1 MTICHYSLF
10 ASIINC
16 SNVEFGRMR
25 RGKWLSS
32 TERSTMF
39 VYLGAYLIYS
49 LWKNDRFDSLRPSK
63 IFSGELKSVLTILLM
78 LMTCI
83 QMTADVTGT
92 YIKYTEGFFAVPVL
106 GIVSKPFKLW
116 SPSHQELSMLHSDP
130 RFTQRMDYVQCIAF
144 SLETGL
150 FFLVQCFWNYLSNT
164 LAKKNFMSSFEFNF
178 FVFWAISSMALFP
191 VLQWYYRDDPLYR
204 EIVPQLAY
212 SSETLIT
219 AFLGIR
225 NNIRFNRL
233 INTVKRNNV
242 SSGIVNKLNYFRE
255 CNNLICIVLFFYGG
269 SFFILCIDGLTSA
282 QVIAKSK
289 LASDILISNANVCVA
304 FYYLLFISTFHPRRQ
319 FNTNNQNSTKQTSN
333 DGYKSQGQDVEMDQS
348 RFSQRV
354 THFVDIHQQ
363 QQQGSFDQQQQQQL
377 SQQQQ
382 QQQYGSATSQSK
394 LFIRPMSPVTVD
406 QQQQGSYQQR
416 QMSPT
421 GDRSDVSSPPL
432 SPQLSYQHYQQ
443 QQQQQQYPPLSS
455 SPTTAYSTR
464 EIAIRDPY
472 SSQPVTFSV
481 IDPQAHSYNMNDG
494 SLRGGYSHQAHQV
507 ADDGHSDY
515 SIHVDNHYVDDTRQ
529 PH

>member
-1 MTICHYSLF
+1 MTH
-10 ASIINC
+10 
-16 SNVEFGRMR
+16 
-25 RGKWLSS
+25 LSDFS
-32 TERSTMF
+32 YLERSTMF
-39 VYLGAYLIYS
+39 VYLGAYLFYS
-49 LWKNDRFDSLRPSK
+49 LWKNDRFDSLRPTK
-63 IFSGELKSVLTILLM
+63 IFSGELKSVLTILLI

-92 YIKYTEGFFAVPVL
+92 YIKYTEGFFDVPVL

-116 SPSHQELSMLHSDP
+116 SPSHQELSM
-130 RFTQRMDYVQCIAF
+130 RMDYVQCIAF

-269 SFFILCIDGLTSA
+269 SFFILCIDGLTSS

-289 LASDILISNANVCVA
+289 IASDIIITNANVCVA

-363 QQQGSFDQQQQQQL
+363 QQQQQQQASFDQQQQL
-377 SQQQQ
+377 SLQQQQ
-382 QQQYGSATSQSK
+382 QQFGSTTSQSK

-421 GDRSDVSSPPL
+421 GDRSNASSPPL
-432 SPQLSYQHYQQ
+432 SPQLSYQHYQPQ
-443 QQQQQQYPPLSS
+443 PPLSS
-455 SPTTAYSTR
+455 SPTTTYSTR

-481 IDPQAHSYNMNDG
+481 IDPQAHSHNTNDG
-494 SLRGGYSHQAHQV
+494 PLRGGYSHQAYQV
-507 ADDGHSDY
+507 DDGHSDY
-515 SIHVDNHYVDDTRQ
+515 SMNVDHHYVDDTRQ